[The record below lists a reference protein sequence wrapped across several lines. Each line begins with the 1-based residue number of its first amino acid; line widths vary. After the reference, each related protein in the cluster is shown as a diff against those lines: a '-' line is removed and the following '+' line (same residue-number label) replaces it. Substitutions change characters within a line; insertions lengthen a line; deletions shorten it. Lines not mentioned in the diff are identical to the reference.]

1 MEIDETFG
9 IIAVVPLAIKY
20 TAVAMWRPHVNG
32 VVGLGGLLTVQACCL
47 SRYSHYPPPQP
58 PAQLPQKKKMPLVHF
73 LSIQRGYIP
82 VCNCPFV
89 NSREV
94 LLC

>member
-9 IIAVVPLAIKY
+9 IIAVVPLAIKC

-58 PAQLPQKKKMPLVHF
+58 PAQLPQKKKCHWFISFRYREGTFQCAIVH
-73 LSIQRGYIP
+73 L
-82 VCNCPFV
+82 
-89 NSREV
+89 
-94 LLC
+94 

>member
-32 VVGLGGLLTVQACCL
+32 VAGLGGLLTVQACCL

-58 PAQLPQKKKMPLVHF
+58 PAQLPQKKNATGSFPFDTERVHSSVQ
-73 LSIQRGYIP
+73 LSI
-82 VCNCPFV
+82 C
-89 NSREV
+89 E
-94 LLC
+94 